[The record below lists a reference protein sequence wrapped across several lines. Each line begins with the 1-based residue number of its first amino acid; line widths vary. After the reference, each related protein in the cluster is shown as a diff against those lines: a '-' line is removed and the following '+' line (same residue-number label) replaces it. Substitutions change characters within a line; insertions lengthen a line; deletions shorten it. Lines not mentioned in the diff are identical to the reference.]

1 MQMESKNLNEES
13 TYFFLKNLGLSHRE
27 IDVVK
32 ALLIVKS
39 DKEVAE
45 MLNIASSTV
54 HSHKTAIYSK
64 TNTNDRASLII
75 YLINKGFF
83 KE

>member
-1 MQMESKNLNEES
+1 MEIENKKLNEES
-13 TYFFLKNLGLSHRE
+13 SYFFLKNIGLSHRE

-32 ALLIVKS
+32 ALLVVKT
-39 DKEVAE
+39 DKEIAE
-45 MLNIASSTV
+45 KLNIAASTV

-64 TNTNDRASLII
+64 TNTNDRASLIL
-75 YLINKGFF
+75 YLVNKGFF